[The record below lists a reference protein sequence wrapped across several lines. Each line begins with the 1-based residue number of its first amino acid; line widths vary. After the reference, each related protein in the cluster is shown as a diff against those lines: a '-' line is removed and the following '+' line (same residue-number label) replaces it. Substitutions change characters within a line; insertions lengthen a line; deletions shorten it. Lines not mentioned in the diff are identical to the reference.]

1 MNRRSFLKAATLQP
15 VVLSAAPSLA
25 RGRTSPLQTTAGPTP
40 AGSLVRFCRAILEQN
55 LLREG
60 EPFVLATS
68 HVYDARYI
76 SALLSAATDM
86 GAAGAHVVDHPPGRR
101 KHTGSAGSPRG
112 IGNCTLRRTC

>member
-25 RGRTSPLQTTAGPTP
+25 RGRTSPLQTTVGPTP
-40 AGSLVRFCRAILEQN
+40 AGSLVRFWRAILEQN

-86 GAAGAHVVDHPPGRR
+86 GAAGAHVAIIPRVE
-101 KHTGSAGSPRG
+101 GSTLVQRAHRVALGD
-112 IGNCTLRRTC
+112 CTLRRTC